1 MSGSGR
7 QVDIAQP
14 FEPEKIRLELIF
26 AIDSVAFV
34 RLIKPALRSSA
45 TDVEAFVVTLLARK
59 NGLPY
64 RAAVFHVAEF
74 LFHKELCAG

>member
-1 MSGSGR
+1 
-7 QVDIAQP
+7 
-14 FEPEKIRLELIF
+14 
-26 AIDSVAFV
+26 
-34 RLIKPALRSSA
+34 LIKPALRSSA

-74 LFHKELCAG
+74 LFHKELCAGAWAVDIGLFGSSLFGADARRELEGGKGELWEIA